1 MSEPRRHALTPAADS
16 RVEIVTER
24 FMPDSLASVDDA
36 WVTLEGLRQQL
47 KWDEALNMAVIPV
60 GRSGSSTSQNIRI
73 FAAHATTT
81 NLVRLEP
88 RLSFDEIPEGQ
99 RARNKSVYGTGLYVA
114 NRAEASLSAEAQRTD
129 KTLGA
134 FLSDPIERSRIID
147 QRRSSVVREVAHLVG
162 MVGTEM
168 IEPHIK
174 GKEKTARKYA
184 DRANATWSG
193 ADAQAVLLNEA
204 PRRRLE
210 KWQHESRWLYDVV
223 PPQYALLRVPMTR
236 IGEFEYPTEEAQKRN
251 PLVMY
256 GKLFWQAAIRN
267 ARDMRRLGAPHDFTS
282 KD

>member
-1 MSEPRRHALTPAADS
+1 MPELRRHALMPAADP
-16 RVEIVTER
+16 RVEIITER
-24 FMPDSLASVDDA
+24 FAPDTLASIDDA

-47 KWDEALNMAVIPV
+47 RWDKALNMAVIPV
-60 GRSGSSTSQNIRI
+60 EQGDSSTPESIRI

-81 NLVRLEP
+81 NLVGLEP
-88 RLSFDEIPEGQ
+88 RLSFDEIPEEQ

-114 NRAEASLSAEAQRTD
+114 NRAEASLNVEAQRTN

-134 FLSDPIERSRIID
+134 FLSDPIERSRIVD
-147 QRRSSVVREVAHLVG
+147 QRRSSVVGEVAHLVG

-210 KWQHESRWLYDVV
+210 KWQHESQWLYDVV

-236 IGEFEYPTEEAQKRN
+236 IGTFEYPREEAQTRN
-251 PLVMY
+251 PLTMY

-267 ARDMRRLGAPHDFTS
+267 AKDMRRLGAPHDFTS